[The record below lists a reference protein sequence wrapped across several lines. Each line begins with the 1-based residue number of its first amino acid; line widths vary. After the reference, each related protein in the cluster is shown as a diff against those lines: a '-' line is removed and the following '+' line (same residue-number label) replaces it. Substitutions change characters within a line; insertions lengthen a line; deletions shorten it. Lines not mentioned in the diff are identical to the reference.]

1 MMIKYYKRFLILI
14 SSIFF
19 LSQTIYAES
28 FKVAYVDVNKVFT
41 TSKPALALQD
51 VLKSKFSGDQEKLK
65 NMNTNLVSQ
74 EKQMQEIMKK
84 SNKSGS
90 DKDRLNKFN
99 IDQNNFQ
106 VEYYKFQQRFQKYQD
121 YATALLLNKANQI
134 LKDISDKGNYDLVLT
149 SNQFVYAKS
158 RYDVTDTLLAKLNE
172 IKSDDLVKKLNQVD
186 EKQITPNLL
195 HEMTT
200 TN

>member
-1 MMIKYYKRFLILI
+1 MIKFYKKFSILVSGI
-14 SSIFF
+14 LFV
-19 LSQTIYAES
+19 SQIVYAEP

-41 TSKPALALQD
+41 SSRPALALQD
-51 VLKSKFSGDQEKLK
+51 VLKSKFSPDQERLK
-65 NMNTNLVSQ
+65 KMNDSLVSQ
-74 EKQMQEIMKK
+74 EKQMQELMKK
-84 SNKSGS
+84 VNKTNI
-90 DKDRLNKFN
+90 DKEKLNKFN
-99 IDQNNFQ
+99 IDQSNFQ

-121 YATALLLNKANQI
+121 YATALLLGKANQI

-172 IKSDDLVKKLNQVD
+172 VKSDDLVKKLNQVD
-186 EKQITPNLL
+186 EKQITPNVL